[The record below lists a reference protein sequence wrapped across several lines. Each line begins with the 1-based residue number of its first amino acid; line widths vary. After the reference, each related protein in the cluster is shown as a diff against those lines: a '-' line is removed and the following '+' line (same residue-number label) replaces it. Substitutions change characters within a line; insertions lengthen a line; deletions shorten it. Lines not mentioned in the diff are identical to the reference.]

1 MKFLKRTLIV
11 LFSIVAL
18 LLIVAL
24 FVDKKY
30 HVERSVVI
38 NRPVDEVF
46 DYARFIKN
54 QDEYSVWNKMDPN
67 MKKTYKGTDG
77 RVGFVYAWDSKN
89 EDVGA
94 GEQEIKSIS
103 EGSRIDCELR
113 FKRPYESMAATYLET
128 TAKSAGSTTVEW
140 GIDGETPYP
149 FNLLCLFIDMDG
161 MLGKDLQDGLNGMK
175 RELESG
181 ETAQTG
187 Y

>member
-24 FVDKKY
+24 FVDKEY

-38 NRPVDEVF
+38 NKPVDEVF
-46 DYARFIKN
+46 NYARFIKN

-77 RVGFVYAWDSKN
+77 EVGFVYAWDSKN
-89 EDVGA
+89 DDVGA
-94 GEQEIKSIS
+94 GEQEIKAVT

-113 FKRPYESMAATYLET
+113 FKRPFESVANTYMET
-128 TAKSAGSTTVEW
+128 TANNAGSTTVEW
-140 GIDGETPYP
+140 GIDGYSPYP
-149 FNLLCLFIDMDG
+149 FNLLMLFMDMDG
-161 MLGKDLQDGLNGMK
+161 MLGKDLQEGLNGMK
-175 RELESG
+175 EKVESG
-181 ETAQTG
+181 ETAQTN